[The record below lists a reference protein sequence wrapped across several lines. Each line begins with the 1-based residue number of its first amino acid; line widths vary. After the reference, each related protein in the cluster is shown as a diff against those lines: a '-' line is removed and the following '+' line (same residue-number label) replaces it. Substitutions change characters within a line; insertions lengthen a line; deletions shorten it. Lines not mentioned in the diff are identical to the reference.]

1 MKNMTLGRYLPHD
14 SLMHRMDPR
23 AKILG
28 LLIVLVTIFFDAGFV
43 GYLLIGILAYLAL
56 KLSKISLS
64 YLIRAIKP
72 MMFMMAFLLVM
83 NILVLRTGEVLVAIG
98 PFAIYTKAITQT
110 VYIVV
115 RLVLIVALTTVV
127 TATTK
132 PLDLTLGIE
141 DLLTPFKKIG
151 FPAHEVAMMISIA
164 LRFIPTL
171 LEETERIMKAQAS
184 RGVDF
189 QEGTF
194 MEKIQAII
202 SLIVPLFISA
212 FSRAE
217 ELANAM
223 EARCYQPDQ
232 KRTRYK
238 QLHWQTADTIMMG
251 VCIVLFIMIVV
262 MSVI

>member
-28 LLIVLVTIFFDAGFV
+28 LLIVLVTIFFDAGFL
-43 GYLLIGILAYLAL
+43 GYLFIGLLAYLAL
-56 KLSKISLS
+56 RLAKISLS
-64 YLIRAIKP
+64 YLIKAVKP
-72 MMFMMAFLLVM
+72 MMFMMGFLLVM

-98 PFAIYTKAITQT
+98 PITIYTKAITQT
-110 VYIVV
+110 AYIVV

-141 DLLTPFKKIG
+141 DLLSPFKKIG

-194 MEKIQAII
+194 MEKIKAII

-223 EARCYQPDQ
+223 EARCYQPD
-232 KRTRYK
+232 KERTRYK
-238 QLHWQTADTIMMG
+238 QLHWQTADTILMA
-251 VCIVLFIMIVV
+251 VCVILFVVIVF
-262 MSVI
+262 MSVM